1 MKNNWRVVS
10 VFTSNLY
17 ASSLA
22 TYLAILPYARELVA
36 ISGLKFEPRFWKRKK
51 KLIFKI
57 KTVLESPNPVE
68 YKISNAKPLIQKI
81 ILIRG
86 LTPGWVP
93 KSGPFGRY
101 WIFHQ
106 WKCLAKK
113 ILWTMFFRSSKK
125 NTLGFANFLDPVLG
139 VGGPLFWT
147 PCLDFK
153 EGSIFEVKNMSY
165 FED

>member
-10 VFTSNLY
+10 IFTSNLY

-113 ILWTMFFRSSKK
+113 NCGQYVSDHQRKIRSG
-125 NTLGFANFLDPVLG
+125 LQI
-139 VGGPLFWT
+139 FWT
-147 PCLDFK
+147 PSW
-153 EGSIFEVKNMSY
+153 G
-165 FED
+165 